1 MEEKIKEVG
10 KVERFNEKKVDD
22 SPESFAKLL
31 EETDQ
36 KRIGPQEGEVIKG
49 KVVRVQKDYVLVDV
63 GLKSEG
69 KINILEFGTKIPK
82 EGDTV
87 EVLLEQYEDNDGLIV
102 LSKEKA
108 DKIKVW
114 DDINYA
120 YEHNTPI
127 EGTIVAKVNKGLS
140 VDIGVRAFLPGS
152 HVDLRPVK
160 NFEKL
165 IGTTAKF
172 KIIKFNKKRGNI
184 VLSRRQILEEE
195 REQQRKETLA
205 KLKEGEIVKG
215 VVKNIT
221 EYGVFIDLGGVDGL
235 LHISDITWGRINH
248 PEEQFKV
255 GDEVQVKVLKY
266 DKATEKVSLGI
277 KQMTEDPWL
286 RVHEKYPIG
295 TKVKGKIVSLPDY
308 GIFVEI
314 EPGIEGL
321 VHVSEISWTKKS
333 KNPLKNF
340 NLGDIIE
347 AVVLDVDPI
356 GRRISLGMK
365 QLEPNPWLILKE
377 KFPIGTR
384 VKGKI
389 KNITDFGIFIGVD
402 EGIDGLVHISDLTWS
417 QRIKHPGELYKKGD
431 EVEAVVLNIDVEN
444 ERFSLGIKQLTPDP
458 WTQFVDEYSV
468 GSKVQGKV
476 VKVTDFGAFV
486 EIIPGIEGL
495 LHVSEMKE
503 ERIDNPKQVV
513 KEGDNVRVMVIDIN
527 HADRKVALSMKSLA
541 KLGEEEDFQA
551 YQQKQGDSRGKLG
564 DILRQEGILEQ
575 FKKGEDKEKDK

>member
-10 KVERFNEKKVDD
+10 KVETSSEKKMDD

-31 EETDQ
+31 EETEQ
-36 KRIGPQEGEVIKG
+36 KRVGHQEGELIKG
-49 KVVRVQKDYVLVDV
+49 KVVKVQKDFVLVDV

-69 KINILEFGTKIPK
+69 KINILEFGTKVPK
-82 EGDTV
+82 EGDEI
-87 EVLLEQYEDNDGLIV
+87 EVLLEQYEDNEGLIV

-114 DDINYA
+114 DDINKA
-120 YEHNTPI
+120 YENNLPI

-152 HVDLRPVK
+152 HIDLRPVK

-195 REQQRKETLA
+195 REQQRKETLS
-205 KLKEGEIVKG
+205 KLNEGDIVKG

-221 EYGVFIDLGGVDGL
+221 EYGVFVDLGGVDGL

-248 PEEQFKV
+248 PEEAFKI
-255 GDEVQVKVLKY
+255 GDEVQVKVLKF
-266 DKATEKVSLGI
+266 DKANEKVSLGI

-286 RVHEKYPIG
+286 KVHEKYAIG
-295 TKVKGKIVSLPDY
+295 TRVKGKIVSLPDY

-314 EPGIEGL
+314 EPGVEGL
-321 VHVSEISWTKKS
+321 VHVSEISWTKKT
-333 KNPLKNF
+333 KNPMKMF
-340 NLGDIIE
+340 NIGDTIE
-347 AVVLDVDPI
+347 AMVLDVDPAN
-356 GRRISLGMK
+356 RRISLGIK
-365 QLEPNPWLILKE
+365 QLEPNPWLLLKE
-377 KFPIGTR
+377 RFPIGTK

-389 KNITDFGIFIGVD
+389 KNITDFGVFIGVD

-431 EVEAVVLNIDVEN
+431 EVEAVVLNVDVEN
-444 ERFSLGIKQLTPDP
+444 ERFSLGIKQLSPDP
-458 WTQFVDEYSV
+458 WTQFTDEYTV

-513 KEGDNVRVMVIDIN
+513 KEGDPVRVMIIDIN
-527 HADRKVALSMKSLA
+527 HNDRKVALSMKALA
-541 KLGEEEDFQA
+541 KLGEEEDFKA
-551 YQQKQGDSRGKLG
+551 YQQKEEDSKGKLG
-564 DILRQEGILEQ
+564 DILKQEGILDQ
-575 FKKGEDKEKDK
+575 LKKDK

>member
-10 KVERFNEKKVDD
+10 KIEALSEKKIDD

-31 EETDQ
+31 EEIEQ
-36 KRIGPQEGEVIKG
+36 QRAGHKEGELIKG
-49 KVVRVQKDYVLVDV
+49 KVVKVQKDFVLVDV

-82 EGDTV
+82 EGDEV
-87 EVLLEQYEDNDGLIV
+87 EVLLEQYEDDDGLIV

-114 DDINYA
+114 DDINRA
-120 YEHNTPI
+120 YENNLPI

-160 NFEKL
+160 NFDKL

-195 REQQRKETLA
+195 RERQRKETLE
-205 KLKEGEIVKG
+205 KLKEGDIVKG
-215 VVKNIT
+215 IVKNIT

-248 PEEQFKV
+248 PEEMFKV
-255 GDEVQVKVLKY
+255 GDEVTVKVLKF
-266 DKATEKVSLGI
+266 DKANEKVSLGI

-286 RVHEKYPIG
+286 KVHEKYPIG
-295 TKVKGKIVSLPDY
+295 SRVKGKIVSLPDY

-314 EPGIEGL
+314 EPGVEGL
-321 VHVSEISWTKKS
+321 VHVSEISWTKKA
-333 KNPLKNF
+333 KNPLKMF
-340 NLGDIIE
+340 NIGDTIE
-347 AVVLDVDPI
+347 AMVLDVDPAN
-356 GRRISLGMK
+356 RRISLGIK

-377 KFPIGTR
+377 KFPIGTK

-389 KNITDFGIFIGVD
+389 KNITDFGVFVGVD

-431 EVEAVVLNIDVEN
+431 EVEAVVLNVDVEN

-458 WTQFVDEYSV
+458 WTKFTDEYTV

-486 EIIPGIEGL
+486 EIIPGVEGL

-513 KEGDNVRVMVIDIN
+513 KEGDTVRVMIIDIN
-527 HADRKVALSMKSLA
+527 HNDRKVALSMKALA
-541 KLGEEEDFQA
+541 KLGEDEDFRA
-551 YQQKQGDSRGKLG
+551 YQQKEEEAKSKLG
-564 DILRQEGILEQ
+564 DILKQEGILDQ
-575 FKKGEDKEKDK
+575 LRKNNT

>member
-10 KVERFNEKKVDD
+10 KIVEFEGSKHDD

-31 EETDQ
+31 EAVDQ
-36 KRIGPQEGEVIKG
+36 KKIGPEEGELIKG
-49 KVVRVQKDYVLVDV
+49 KVVKVQKDYVLVDV

-82 EGDTV
+82 EGDEV
-87 EVLLEQYEDNDGLIV
+87 EVLLEQYEDNEGLIV

-114 DDINYA
+114 DDINSA
-120 YEHNTPI
+120 YENNTPI
-127 EGTIVAKVNKGLS
+127 EGTIVAKVKGGLS
-140 VDIGVRAFLPGS
+140 VDIGVKAFLPGS
-152 HVDLRPVK
+152 QIDLRPIK
-160 NFEKL
+160 NIEKL
-165 IGTTAKF
+165 IGTVAKF

-184 VLSRRQILEEE
+184 VLSRRQILEKE
-195 REQQRKETLA
+195 REEQRKDTLA
-205 KLKEGEIVKG
+205 RIKEGEITKG
-215 VVKNIT
+215 IVKNIT

-235 LHISDITWGRINH
+235 LHISDMTWGRINH
-248 PEEQFKV
+248 PEEMFHV
-255 GDEVQVKVLKY
+255 GDEVQVKVLKF
-266 DKATEKVSLGI
+266 DHANEKVSLGI

-286 RVHEKYPIG
+286 KVHEKYPIG

-314 EPGIEGL
+314 EPGVEGL

-333 KNPLKNF
+333 KNPLKMF
-340 NLGDIIE
+340 NIGDTIE
-347 AVVLDVDPI
+347 AVVLDVDPAN
-356 GRRISLGMK
+356 RRISLGMK
-365 QLEPNPWLILKE
+365 QLEPNPWLLLKE
-377 KFPIGTR
+377 RFPIGTR

-417 QRIKHPGELYKKGD
+417 QRIKHPGELYKKND
-431 EVEAVVLNIDVEN
+431 EVEAVVLNVDVEN

-458 WTQFVDEYSV
+458 WTQFTEEYSV

-513 KEGDNVRVMVIDIN
+513 KEGDMVRVMIIDIN
-527 HADRKVALSMKSLA
+527 HNDRKVALSMKALA
-541 KLGEEEDFQA
+541 KLGEEEDFKS
-551 YQQKQGDSRGKLG
+551 YQQKEEDSKGKLG
-564 DILRQEGILEQ
+564 DILKQEGILEQ
-575 FKKGEDKEKDK
+575 FKKDRDKE

>member
-1 MEEKIKEVG
+1 
-10 KVERFNEKKVDD
+10 
-22 SPESFAKLL
+22 
-31 EETDQ
+31 
-36 KRIGPQEGEVIKG
+36 
-49 KVVRVQKDYVLVDV
+49 
-63 GLKSEG
+63 
-69 KINILEFGTKIPK
+69 
-82 EGDTV
+82 
-87 EVLLEQYEDNDGLIV
+87 LEQYEDNDGLIV

-347 AVVLDVDPI
+347 AVVLD
-356 GRRISLGMK
+356 
-365 QLEPNPWLILKE
+365 
-377 KFPIGTR
+377 
-384 VKGKI
+384 
-389 KNITDFGIFIGVD
+389 
-402 EGIDGLVHISDLTWS
+402 
-417 QRIKHPGELYKKGD
+417 
-431 EVEAVVLNIDVEN
+431 
-444 ERFSLGIKQLTPDP
+444 
-458 WTQFVDEYSV
+458 
-468 GSKVQGKV
+468 
-476 VKVTDFGAFV
+476 
-486 EIIPGIEGL
+486 
-495 LHVSEMKE
+495 
-503 ERIDNPKQVV
+503 
-513 KEGDNVRVMVIDIN
+513 
-527 HADRKVALSMKSLA
+527 
-541 KLGEEEDFQA
+541 
-551 YQQKQGDSRGKLG
+551 
-564 DILRQEGILEQ
+564 
-575 FKKGEDKEKDK
+575 

>member
-10 KVERFNEKKVDD
+10 KMVEFKEQKSND
-22 SPESFAKLL
+22 SPDSFARLL
-31 EETDQ
+31 EESDQ
-36 KRIGPQEGEVIKG
+36 KKIGPEEGELIKG
-49 KVVRVQKDYVLVDV
+49 KVVKVYKDYVLVDV

-82 EGDTV
+82 EGDDV
-87 EVLLEQYEDNDGLIV
+87 EVLLEQYEDNEGLIV

-114 DDINYA
+114 DDINNS
-120 YEHNTPI
+120 YENNTPI
-127 EGTIVAKVNKGLS
+127 EGTIVAKVKGGLS
-140 VDIGVRAFLPGS
+140 VDIGVKAFLPGS
-152 HVDLRPVK
+152 QIDLRPIK
-160 NFEKL
+160 NIEKL
-165 IGTTAKF
+165 IGTVSKF

-184 VLSRRQILEEE
+184 VLSRRQILEKE
-195 REQQRKETLA
+195 REEQRRETLA
-205 KLKEGEIVKG
+205 KIKEGEIVKG

-221 EYGVFIDLGGVDGL
+221 EYGVFVDLGGVDGL

-248 PEEQFKV
+248 PEEMFHV
-255 GDEVQVKVLKY
+255 GDEVQVKILKF
-266 DKATEKVSLGI
+266 DQANEKVSLGI

-286 RVHEKYPIG
+286 KVHERYPIG
-295 TKVKGKIVSLPDY
+295 TKVRGKIVSLPDY

-314 EPGIEGL
+314 EPGVEGL

-333 KNPLKNF
+333 KNPLKMF
-340 NLGDIIE
+340 NMGDIIDSI
-347 AVVLDVDPI
+347 VLDVDPAN
-356 GRRISLGMK
+356 RRISLGMK
-365 QLEPNPWLILKE
+365 QLEPNPWLLLKE
-377 KFPIGTR
+377 RFPIGTR

-417 QRIKHPGELYKKGD
+417 QRIKHPGELYKKND
-431 EVEAVVLNIDVEN
+431 EVEAVVLNVDVEN

-458 WTQFVDEYSV
+458 WTQFTEEYSV
-468 GSKVQGKV
+468 GSKVQGKI

-513 KEGDNVRVMVIDIN
+513 KDGDMVRVMIIDIN
-527 HADRKVALSMKSLA
+527 HNDRKIALSMKALA
-541 KLGEEEDFQA
+541 KLGEEEDFKS
-551 YQQKQGDSRGKLG
+551 YQQKEEDSKGKLG
-564 DILRQEGILEQ
+564 DILKQEGILDQ
-575 FKKGEDKEKDK
+575 FKKE